1 MYLFQIY
8 TLPAGRRNKHT
19 IPPGMGPRGF
29 RTFKEYRMTST
40 LELPGITDM
49 LKISL
54 LPLLAALVLMAS
66 PVHAMPGMGSGEG
79 GGMGDKF
86 SQMDT
91 NKDGK
96 VSREE
101 FKAAFPNM
109 REEAFVAIDK
119 DGDGFIS
126 VDEWNGFMKDHSSGM
141 RPNTMTNGP
150 MPSVP
155 GNPMMPNPGS
165 AELPL
170 VTPPNGN

>member
-1 MYLFQIY
+1 MTR
-8 TLPAGRRNKHT
+8 TLH
-19 IPPGMGPRGF
+19 
-29 RTFKEYRMTST
+29 
-40 LELPGITDM
+40 LPDISAL

-66 PVHAMPGMGSGEG
+66 PSHAMPGMGNGS

-86 SQMDT
+86 TQMDT
-91 NKDGK
+91 DKDGK

-101 FKAAFPNM
+101 FKALFPNM

-119 DGDGFIS
+119 DGDNFIS
-126 VDEWNGFMKDHSSGM
+126 VDEWNGFMKEHSSGM
-141 RPNTMTNGP
+141 RPNTMNDGP
-150 MPSVP
+150 MPTVP

>member
-1 MYLFQIY
+1 MTRTIQ
-8 TLPAGRRNKHT
+8 LPDISAR
-19 IPPGMGPRGF
+19 
-29 RTFKEYRMTST
+29 
-40 LELPGITDM
+40 

-54 LPLLAALVLMAS
+54 LALLAAFVLMAS
-66 PVHAMPGMGSGEG
+66 PSHAMPGMGNGSGG
-79 GGMGDKF
+79 SVDKF

-91 NKDGK
+91 NKDNK

-101 FKAAFPNM
+101 FKALFPNM

-119 DGDGFIS
+119 DGDNFIS

-141 RPNTMTNGP
+141 RPNTMNNGP
-150 MPSVP
+150 MPTVP

>member
-1 MYLFQIY
+1 MTR
-8 TLPAGRRNKHT
+8 TLHLHDISA
-19 IPPGMGPRGF
+19 
-29 RTFKEYRMTST
+29 
-40 LELPGITDM
+40 L

-66 PVHAMPGMGSGEG
+66 PIHAMPGMGSGS

-86 SQMDT
+86 SQMDAD
-91 NKDGK
+91 KDGK

-101 FKAAFPNM
+101 FKALFPNM

-126 VDEWNGFMKDHSSGM
+126 IDEWNGFMKDHSSGM
-141 RPNTMTNGP
+141 RPNTMNDGP
-150 MPSVP
+150 MPTVP

-170 VTPPNGN
+170 VMPPNGN

>member
-1 MYLFQIY
+1 MTR
-8 TLPAGRRNKHT
+8 TLHLHDISA
-19 IPPGMGPRGF
+19 
-29 RTFKEYRMTST
+29 
-40 LELPGITDM
+40 L

-66 PVHAMPGMGSGEG
+66 PIHAMPGMGSDS

-86 SQMDT
+86 SQMDAD
-91 NKDGK
+91 KDGK

-101 FKAAFPNM
+101 FKALFPNM

-126 VDEWNGFMKDHSSGM
+126 IDEWNGFMKDHSSGM
-141 RPNTMTNGP
+141 RPNTMNDGP
-150 MPSVP
+150 MPTVP

-170 VTPPNGN
+170 VMPPNGN